1 MMRTPD
7 DRRTA
12 QQEQRL
18 TPEQV
23 GALMPYGRESSLEAG
38 DLLFDEK
45 SAVDSF
51 YVVLEGEVSISR
63 LDGAEETSL
72 VDHGAGEF
80 TGGLAVLTGKTSIHR
95 ARAVA
100 PTRVLEIDSE
110 TFRRVAVEVPDVAD
124 VFVSGLARRMRQT
137 QRAFRQQEK
146 LAALGKLSAGLAH
159 ELNNPAA
166 AARRA
171 SEELGGA
178 ILEAQL
184 TAIGYDERFSAGERE
199 ALMALQRETAAGDAT
214 LLDPLSLG
222 DAEDAL
228 AGWLEE
234 HGVEEPWDVAPALAA
249 AGVDVN
255 RLQTLAEVFE
265 EESLAGGLGW
275 LAATLDLVGLAGEIR
290 TSTGRISKLVGAM
303 KDYTYMDRAP
313 IGEVDVIS
321 GLQNT
326 LTILGPRLK
335 DVFVR
340 QEYDEG
346 LPEIPGRG
354 GELNQVWTNLI
365 DNAIDAVDGCGSII
379 LRAYVEDARVVVEV
393 VDDGPGIPREAQGHV
408 FEPFYTTKE
417 VGAGTGLGL
426 DIVRRAVTGHGGEV
440 SVQSKPGET
449 RFTVM
454 LPLDTAQ
461 DGG

>member
-1 MMRTPD
+1 MMRAPRD
-7 DRRTA
+7 ARE
-12 QQEQRL
+12 EQVL

-23 GALMPYGRESSLEAG
+23 EALMPYGSESSLEAG

-51 YVVLEGEVSISR
+51 YVILEGEVSISR

-95 ARAVA
+95 ARAVS

-110 TFRRVAVEVPDVAD
+110 TFRRVAVEIPDVAD
-124 VFVSGLARRMRQT
+124 VFISSLARRMRQT
-137 QRAFRQQEK
+137 QRAYRQQEK

-184 TAIGYDERFSAGERE
+184 TAIGHDERFSAGERE
-199 ALMALQRETAAGDAT
+199 ALLALQRETAAGDAAP
-214 LLDPLSLG
+214 LDPLSLG
-222 DAEDAL
+222 DAEDEL
-228 AGWLEE
+228 ADWLGE
-234 HGVEEPWDVAPALAA
+234 HGVEEPWDLAPALAA
-249 AGVDVN
+249 AGVDTG
-255 RLQTLAEVFE
+255 RLETLAEVLDDRPL
-265 EESLAGGLGW
+265 SWGLGW
-275 LAATLDLVGLAGEIR
+275 LAATLDLIGLAGEIG
-290 TSTGRISKLVGAM
+290 TSAGRISQLVGAM
-303 KDYTYMDRAP
+303 KEYTYMDRAAV
-313 IGEVDVIS
+313 GEVEVIS

-335 DVFVR
+335 DVSLR
-340 QEYDEG
+340 REYEED
-346 LPEIPGRG
+346 LPPIPGRG

-365 DNAIDAVDGCGSII
+365 DNAIDAVDGRGSIT
-379 LRAYVEDARVVVEV
+379 LRAYVEGARVVVEV
-393 VDDGPGIPREAQGHV
+393 VDDGPGIAREAQSHI

-417 VGAGTGLGL
+417 IGAGTGLGL
-426 DIVRRAVTGHGGEV
+426 DIVRRIVNGHGGEV
-440 SVQSKPGET
+440 FVHSEPGET
-449 RFTVM
+449 RFTVR
-454 LPLDTAQ
+454 LPLDTIQ
-461 DGG
+461 NGG